1 MLALLTSAQQM
12 ERSGNLSGAS
22 ASLERAQRIAP
33 REPQVLY
40 RLAEVRLAQGD
51 AAQAEQLARRGLS
64 YAGGRPTLQ
73 ASLWDGDR
81 PRPRA
86 PGRCR
91 RRCRGAPARADQPV
105 MDARIPA
112 LAEQLLLIER
122 ELRLLGWW
130 SEQMPAAERLASVE
144 PFCVDT
150 LALEEWLQWIFLP
163 RMKALIESGGTLP
176 GACAIRAMAE
186 QAWPDRRPAGDRA
199 AGGAGRVRP
208 PDR

>member
-1 MLALLTSAQQM
+1 
-12 ERSGNLSGAS
+12 
-22 ASLERAQRIAP
+22 
-33 REPQVLY
+33 
-40 RLAEVRLAQGD
+40 
-51 AAQAEQLARRGLS
+51 
-64 YAGGRPTLQ
+64 
-73 ASLWDGDR
+73 
-81 PRPRA
+81 
-86 PGRCR
+86 
-91 RRCRGAPARADQPV
+91 

-163 RMKALIESGGTLP
+163 RMKVLIESGGALP

-186 QAWPDRRPAGDRA
+186 QAWPHEGRRVIVLLEALGEFDRLIGEPSASI
-199 AGGAGRVRP
+199 
-208 PDR
+208 